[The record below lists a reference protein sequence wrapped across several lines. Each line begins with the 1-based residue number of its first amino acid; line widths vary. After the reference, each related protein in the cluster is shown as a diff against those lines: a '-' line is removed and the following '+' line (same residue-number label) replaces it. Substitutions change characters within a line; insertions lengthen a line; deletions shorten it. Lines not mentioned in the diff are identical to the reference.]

1 MENSYCFKLL
11 LGSMFNT
18 EKFHNNFAE
27 FFEIS
32 ISFCTYSEYSNIL
45 YTVLDSFLIE
55 LPVLG

>member
-1 MENSYCFKLL
+1 
-11 LGSMFNT
+11 MFNT